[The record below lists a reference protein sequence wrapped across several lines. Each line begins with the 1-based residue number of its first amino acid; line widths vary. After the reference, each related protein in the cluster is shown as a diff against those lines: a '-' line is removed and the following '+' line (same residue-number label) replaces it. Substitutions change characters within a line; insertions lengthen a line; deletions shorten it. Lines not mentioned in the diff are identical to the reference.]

1 MGLGKSLKKVAKSG
15 KKLVKSGKKLVK
27 SELKFT
33 GKVVTS
39 VTGLPLKL
47 TGKIIKEV
55 GGVLG
60 GSIGREV
67 ERWGEDIDQVGKVI
81 SGEYHRE
88 VAEVKDYQKSVEAF
102 GRKVEDAAR
111 AYANGYQPVA
121 AYRQNTD
128 ELMEKLERLIAFDE
142 IFKLALKNRFKDMDN
157 TQTQAEDPRRVAQ
170 YKELQLLVKQY
181 ELMVRQLKQMMA
193 SLKADYDFVIGLTEG
208 AFLQRIVGSVIMM
221 VGGLVN
227 NISNVLSGEATSED
241 WKNIIVTAIIV
252 VAIVF
257 TAGAAA
263 AAGAAFAAGTGTA
276 LAAGLAM
283 TALVL
288 SIIGAFMTLDGMYA
302 NGAAT
307 GAIMSSL
314 DFIFNDLLNLDDF
327 VGKDFNKFDKDH
339 EDYQEMVMYTQLAV
353 AVGSLATSWGSSLAN
368 SGAPVSKEV
377 GNASIMKPSTWNMG
391 TASVHGTGVATNET
405 AALAAKDTAAGITNT
420 NSFFGGTLQIGD
432 SLAQSSVFGLSF
444 TTYSDIYEAFTIA
457 SNVKDMI
464 AMNDQYNQ
472 LGNKLTK
479 EAEVINVAIV
489 ENTIQKTRLH
499 IADSA
504 YFLQDQQEYI
514 DRYIW
519 SMVSDSMYVDPYG
532 TTPVAN
538 IRFQPDKDT
547 RVMNFG
553 FEDMF
558 DESKQAGSKGYF
570 NNIIYG
576 S

>member
-1 MGLGKSLKKVAKSG
+1 MGLGKTVKKAVKQTTKTVKKAVKQTLHEVKDLGNSVG
-15 KKLVKSGKKLVK
+15 K
-27 SELKFT
+27 EL
-33 GKVVTS
+33 
-39 VTGLPLKL
+39 
-47 TGKIIKEV
+47 
-55 GGVLG
+55 
-60 GSIGREV
+60 
-67 ERWGEDIDQVGKVI
+67 ERWGEDIHQVVKVLT
-81 SGEYHRE
+81 GEYHRD
-88 VAEVKDYQKSVEAF
+88 AAKVKDYQEKVEAF
-102 GRKVEDAAR
+102 GEKVEKAAR

-128 ELMEKLERLIAFDE
+128 ELMERLERLIAFDE
-142 IFKLALKNRFKDMDN
+142 IFKLALKNRFKEMDTEQ
-157 TQTQAEDPRRVAQ
+157 TQTEDPRRVAQ

-181 ELMVRQLKQMMA
+181 ELMVRQLKQMITN
-193 SLKADYDFVIGLTEG
+193 LKADFDFVIGLTEG
-208 AFLQRIVGSVIMM
+208 PFLQKIVGSIIMM

-227 NISNVLSGEATSED
+227 NVSNVFTGEATSED
-241 WKNIIVTAIIV
+241 WKNIIITVIIV

-263 AAGAAFAAGTGTA
+263 SAGAAMAAGTGTA
-276 LAAGLAM
+276 LAYGLAV

-288 SIIGAFMTLDGMYA
+288 AVIGGLMTLDGMYA

-339 EDYQEMVMYTQLAV
+339 EDYQEMVMYTQIAV

-368 SGAPVSKEV
+368 SGASVSKEV
-377 GNASIMKPSTWNMG
+377 AQGSIMKPSTWDIG
-391 TASVHGTGVATNET
+391 TASTYGTDVASQQTGMLS
-405 AALAAKDTAAGITNT
+405 AQDAGLVTNT
-420 NSFFGGTLQIGD
+420 KSLFGGALEIGD
-432 SLAQSSVFGLSF
+432 TLAQSSVFGMSF

-457 SNVKDMI
+457 SDVKDMI

-479 EAEVINVAIV
+479 DAEVINAAIV
-489 ENTIQKTRLH
+489 TNTIQKTRLH

-547 RVMNFG
+547 RMMNFG
-553 FEDMF
+553 FEDVF

>member
-1 MGLGKSLKKVAKSG
+1 MGWFKKVFKPV
-15 KKLVKSGKKLVK
+15 KKVFK
-27 SELKFT
+27 
-33 GKVVTS
+33 S
-39 VTGLPLKL
+39 VTKVF
-47 TGKIIKEV
+47 TKAVKQVVHETK
-55 GGVLG
+55 
-60 GSIGREV
+60 
-67 ERWGEDIDQVGKVI
+67 DILHSVGKELERLGQDIKQTAKVLT
-81 SGEYHRE
+81 GEYHRE
-88 VAEVKDYQKSVEAF
+88 VAEVKDYQKQVEAF
-102 GRKVEDAAR
+102 GEKVEGAAR
-111 AYANGYQPVA
+111 AYGSGYQSVA

-128 ELMEKLERLIAFDE
+128 ELMERLERLIAFDE
-142 IFKLALKNRFKDMDN
+142 IFKLALKNKFKEMDN
-157 TQTQAEDPRRVAQ
+157 EQTQTEDPRRVAQ

-193 SLKADYDFVIGLTEG
+193 SLKADFDFVIGLTEG
-208 AFLQRIVGSVIMM
+208 AFLQRIVGSIIMM

-227 NISNVLSGEATSED
+227 NISNVFSGEATSED
-241 WKNIIVTAIIV
+241 WKNIIIFVIIV
-252 VAIVF
+252 VAIVL
-257 TAGAAA
+257 TAGAATSAMA
-263 AAGAAFAAGTGTA
+263 AYAAGTGSA
-276 LAAGLAM
+276 LAAGLAV

-288 SIIGAFMTLDGMYA
+288 TVIGSLMTLDGMYA

-314 DFIFNDLLNLDDF
+314 DFIFNDLLNLNDF
-327 VGKDFNKFDKDH
+327 VGKDFSKFDKDH
-339 EDYQEMVMYTQLAV
+339 EDYQEMVMYTQLAI
-353 AVGSLATSWGSSLAN
+353 AIGSLATSWGSSLAN
-368 SGAPVSKEV
+368 SGATVSQE
-377 GNASIMKPSTWNMG
+377 ASIMKPGTWNMG
-391 TASVHGTGVATNET
+391 TASVHGTGIATNET

-420 NSFFGGTLQIGD
+420 NSLFGGTLQIGD
-432 SLAQSSVFGLSF
+432 SLAQSSVFGLKF
-444 TTYSDIYEAFTIA
+444 TTYGNIYEAFTMA

-472 LGNKLTK
+472 LKNKLTK
-479 EAEVINVAIV
+479 DAEVINAAVV
-489 ENTIQKTRLH
+489 TNTLQKTRLH

-519 SMVSDSMYVDPYG
+519 GMVSDSMYVDPYG

-538 IRFQPDKDT
+538 LRFQPDKDT
-547 RVMNFG
+547 RIMSFG

>member
-1 MGLGKSLKKVAKSG
+1 MGWFKKVFKPV
-15 KKLVKSGKKLVK
+15 KKVFK
-27 SELKFT
+27 
-33 GKVVTS
+33 S
-39 VTGLPLKL
+39 VTKVF
-47 TGKIIKEV
+47 TKAVKQVVHETK
-55 GGVLG
+55 
-60 GSIGREV
+60 
-67 ERWGEDIDQVGKVI
+67 DILHSVGKELERLGQDIKQTAKVLT
-81 SGEYHRE
+81 GEYHRE
-88 VAEVKDYQKSVEAF
+88 VAEVKDYQKQVEAF
-102 GRKVEDAAR
+102 GEKVEGAAR
-111 AYANGYQPVA
+111 AYGSGYQSVA

-128 ELMEKLERLIAFDE
+128 ELMERLERLIAFDE
-142 IFKLALKNRFKDMDN
+142 IFKLALKNKFKEMDN
-157 TQTQAEDPRRVAQ
+157 EQTQTEDPRRVAQ

-193 SLKADYDFVIGLTEG
+193 SLKADFDFVIGLTEG
-208 AFLQRIVGSVIMM
+208 AFLQRIVGSIIMM

-227 NISNVLSGEATSED
+227 NISNVFSGEATSED
-241 WKNIIVTAIIV
+241 WKNIIIFVIIV
-252 VAIVF
+252 VAIVL
-257 TAGAAA
+257 TAGAATSAMA
-263 AAGAAFAAGTGTA
+263 AYAAGTGSA
-276 LAAGLAM
+276 LAAGLAV

-288 SIIGAFMTLDGMYA
+288 TVIGSLMTLDGMYA

-314 DFIFNDLLNLDDF
+314 DFIFNDLLNLNDF
-327 VGKDFNKFDKDH
+327 VGKDFSKFDKDH
-339 EDYQEMVMYTQLAV
+339 EDYQEMVMYTQLAI
-353 AVGSLATSWGSSLAN
+353 AIGSLATSWGSSLAN
-368 SGAPVSKEV
+368 SGATVSQE
-377 GNASIMKPSTWNMG
+377 ASIMKPGTWNMG
-391 TASVHGTGVATNET
+391 TASVHGTGIATNET

-420 NSFFGGTLQIGD
+420 NSLFGGTLQIGD
-432 SLAQSSVFGLSF
+432 SLAQSSVFGLKF
-444 TTYSDIYEAFTIA
+444 TTYGNIYEAFTMA

-472 LGNKLTK
+472 LKNKLTK
-479 EAEVINVAIV
+479 DAEVINAAVV
-489 ENTIQKTRLH
+489 TNTLQKTRLH

-547 RVMNFG
+547 RMMNFG

>member
-1 MGLGKSLKKVAKSG
+1 MGAIVKAASNLVDDVVSAVGDFVDSQLGLDSLG
-15 KKLVKSGKKLVK
+15 N
-27 SELKFT
+27 E
-33 GKVVTS
+33 
-39 VTGLPLKL
+39 
-47 TGKIIKEV
+47 IN
-55 GGVLG
+55 
-60 GSIGREV
+60 
-67 ERWGEDIDQVGKVI
+67 RWGGDINQVGKVL

-88 VAEVKDYQKSVEAF
+88 VAKVKDYQKKVEAF
-102 GRKVEDAAR
+102 GRRVEAAYR
-111 AYANGYQPVA
+111 AYYGSGVA

-128 ELMEKLERLIAFDE
+128 ELMERLERLIAFDE
-142 IFKLALKNRFKDMDN
+142 IFKLALKNRFKEMDN
-157 TQTQAEDPRRVAQ
+157 EQTQTRASQ
-170 YKELQLLVKQY
+170 YKELELLVKQY

-193 SLKADYDFVIGLTEG
+193 TLKADFDFVIGLTEG
-208 AFLQRIVGSVIMM
+208 PFLQRIAGSMIMM

-227 NISNVLSGEATSED
+227 NISNVFRGEATSED
-241 WKNIIVTAIIV
+241 WKNIIIVGIIV
-252 VAIVF
+252 IAIVL
-257 TAGAAA
+257 TVGAATSA
-263 AAGAAFAAGTGTA
+263 AASYAAGGS
-276 LAAGLAM
+276 AAAYGLAVA
-283 TALVL
+283 ALVL
-288 SIIGAFMTLDGMYA
+288 TVIGSFMTLDGMYA

-353 AVGSLATSWGSSLAN
+353 AIGALATSWGSSLAN
-368 SGAPVSKEV
+368 SGATVSQE
-377 GNASIMKPSTWNMG
+377 ASIMKPSTWNIG
-391 TASVHGTGVATNET
+391 TASVHGTGIATNET
-405 AALAAKDTAAGITNT
+405 AALAAQDTAAGITNT
-420 NSFFGGTLQIGD
+420 NSFFGGVLEIGD

-479 EAEVINVAIV
+479 DAEIINGAIV

-504 YFLQDQQEYI
+504 YFLQDQQEFI
-514 DRYIW
+514 DRYMW

-538 IRFQPDKDT
+538 LRFQPDKDT
-547 RVMNFG
+547 RVMSFG

>member
-1 MGLGKSLKKVAKSG
+1 MGGVINVVAP
-15 KKLVKSGKKLVK
+15 V
-27 SELKFT
+27 FT
-33 GKVVTS
+33 FAT
-39 VTGLPLKL
+39 KL
-47 TGKIIKEV
+47 TGKVLKE
-55 GGVLG
+55 GGDFLG
-60 GSIGREV
+60 GTLGNEIS
-67 ERWGEDIDQVGKVI
+67 RWGEDINQVAKVLT
-81 SGEYHRE
+81 GEYHRE
-88 VAEVKDYQKSVEAF
+88 VAEVKDYQNSVEAF
-102 GRKVEDAAR
+102 GRRVEDAAR
-111 AYANGYQPVA
+111 AYYGSGVA

-128 ELMEKLERLIAFDE
+128 ELMDRLERLIAFDE
-142 IFKLALKNRFKDMDN
+142 IFKLALKNKFEEMDN
-157 TQTQAEDPRRVAQ
+157 EQTEDPRRGAQ
-170 YKELQLLVKQY
+170 YKELELLVKQY
-181 ELMVRQLKQMMA
+181 ELMVRQLKQMIA
-193 SLKADYDFVIGLTEG
+193 NLKADFDFVIGLTEG
-208 AFLQRIVGSVIMM
+208 PFLQRIAGSMIMM

-227 NISNVLSGEATSED
+227 NISNVFKGEATSED
-241 WKNIIVTAIIV
+241 WKNIIIFAIIV
-252 VAIVF
+252 VAIVL
-257 TAGAAA
+257 TAGTATSAASAYAAGGSAA
-263 AAGAAFAAGTGTA
+263 AAGLATA
-276 LAAGLAM
+276 
-283 TALVL
+283 ALVL
-288 SIIGAFMTLDGMYA
+288 TVIGSFMTLDGMYS

-327 VGKDFNKFDKDH
+327 VGKDFNKFYKDH
-339 EDYQEMVMYTQLAV
+339 EDYQEMVMYTQLGI
-353 AVGSLATSWGSSLAN
+353 AVGALATSWGSSLAN
-368 SGAPVSKEV
+368 SGATVSQV
-377 GNASIMKPSTWNMG
+377 VPDASIMKPSTWNMG

-420 NSFFGGTLQIGD
+420 NSLLGGTLQIGD
-432 SLAQSSVFGLSF
+432 SLAQSSVFGLKF
-444 TTYSDIYEAFTIA
+444 TTYGNIYEAFTTA

-479 EAEVINVAIV
+479 DAEIINGAIV

-514 DRYIW
+514 DRYMW

-538 IRFQPDKDT
+538 LRFQPDKDT
-547 RVMNFG
+547 RIMSFG

>member
-1 MGLGKSLKKVAKSG
+1 M
-15 KKLVKSGKKLVK
+15 
-27 SELKFT
+27 
-33 GKVVTS
+33 GKVVKAVVAPVVHFATK
-39 VTGLPLKL
+39 V
-47 TGKIIKEV
+47 TGKILKEV

-60 GSIGREV
+60 GSIGKELD
-67 ERWGEDIDQVGKVI
+67 RWEEDIDQVVKVL

-88 VAEVKDYQKSVEAF
+88 AAEVKDYQEKVEAF
-102 GRKVEDAAR
+102 GEKVERAAR
-111 AYANGYQPVA
+111 AYGSGYQPVA

-128 ELMEKLERLIAFDE
+128 ELMERLERLIAFDE
-142 IFKLALKNRFKDMDN
+142 IFKLALKNKFKEMDN
-157 TQTQAEDPRRVAQ
+157 EQTQTEDPRRVAQ
-170 YKELQLLVKQY
+170 YKELELLVKQY
-181 ELMVRQLKQMMA
+181 ELMVRQLKQMIA
-193 SLKADYDFVIGLTEG
+193 NLKADFDFVIGLTEG
-208 AFLQRIVGSVIMM
+208 PFLQKIVGSIIMI
-221 VGGLVN
+221 VGGLSN
-227 NISNVLSGEATSED
+227 NISNVFSGEATSED
-241 WKNIIVTAIIV
+241 WKNIIITVIIV
-252 VAIVF
+252 VAIVL
-257 TAGAAA
+257 TAGAASSAVA
-263 AAGAAFAAGTGTA
+263 ASAAGTGTA
-276 LAAGLAM
+276 LAAGLAI

-288 SIIGAFMTLDGMYA
+288 SVIGAFMTLDGMYA

-339 EDYQEMVMYTQLAV
+339 EDYQEMVVYTQLAI

-368 SGAPVSKEV
+368 SGATVSKEV
-377 GNASIMKPSTWNMG
+377 ANASIMNPSTWNMG
-391 TASVHGTGVATNET
+391 TASVHGTGIATNET
-405 AALAAKDTAAGITNT
+405 AALAAKDAAAGITNT
-420 NSFFGGTLQIGD
+420 NSLLGGTLQIGD
-432 SLAQSSVFGLSF
+432 SLAQSSVFGIKF
-444 TTYSDIYEAFTIA
+444 TTYADMYEAFTIA
-457 SNVKDMI
+457 SDVKDMI

-479 EAEVINVAIV
+479 DAERINVAIV
-489 ENTIQKTRLH
+489 ENTVQKTRLH

-504 YFLQDQQEYI
+504 YFLQDQQEFI
-514 DRYIW
+514 DRYMW

-538 IRFQPDKDT
+538 LRFQPDKDT
-547 RVMNFG
+547 RMMSFG

>member
-1 MGLGKSLKKVAKSG
+1 MGWGISKAAKKTKKVAKKVV
-15 KKLVKSGKKLVK
+15 KKVVKKVLSVKKVVAK
-27 SELKFT
+27 IT
-33 GKVVTS
+33 GKPF
-39 VTGLPLKL
+39 G
-47 TGKIIKEV
+47 IV
-55 GGVLG
+55 GDLLG
-60 GSIGREV
+60 GSIGKELN
-67 ERWGEDIDQVGKVI
+67 RWEEDINQVGKVL

-88 VAEVKDYQKSVEAF
+88 AAEVKDYQEKVEAF
-102 GRKVEDAAR
+102 GEKVERAAR
-111 AYANGYQPVA
+111 AYGSGYQPVA

-128 ELMEKLERLIAFDE
+128 ELMERLERLIAFDE
-142 IFKLALKNRFKDMDN
+142 IFKLALKNKFKEMDN
-157 TQTQAEDPRRVAQ
+157 EQTQTEDPRRVAQ
-170 YKELQLLVKQY
+170 YKELQLLVTQY
-181 ELMVRQLKQMMA
+181 ELMVRQLKQMIA
-193 SLKADYDFVIGLTEG
+193 NLKADFDFVVGLTEG
-208 AFLQRIVGSVIMM
+208 PFLQKIVGSIIMI
-221 VGGLVN
+221 VGGLSN
-227 NISNVLSGEATSED
+227 NISNVFEGEATSED
-241 WKNIIVTAIIV
+241 WKNIIIFVIIV
-252 VAIVF
+252 IAIVL
-257 TAGAAA
+257 TAGNAASA
-263 AAGAAFAAGTGTA
+263 ADAYAAGGSGAAF
-276 LAAGLAM
+276 GLAI

-339 EDYQEMVMYTQLAV
+339 EDYQEMVVYTQLAV
-353 AVGSLATSWGSSLAN
+353 AVGSLAASWGSSLAN

-377 GNASIMKPSTWNMG
+377 GNASIMKPSTWNIG
-391 TASVHGTGVATNET
+391 TASVHGTGIGTNET
-405 AALAAKDTAAGITNT
+405 AILAAKDTAAGITNT
-420 NSFFGGTLQIGD
+420 NSLFGGVLEIGD
-432 SLAQSSVFGLSF
+432 SLAQSSVFGMSF

-457 SNVKDMI
+457 SDVKDMI

-472 LGNKLTK
+472 LGNKLIK
-479 EAEVINVAIV
+479 DAEIINGAIV

-547 RVMNFG
+547 RIMSFG

>member
-1 MGLGKSLKKVAKSG
+1 MGKPA
-15 KKLVKSGKKLVK
+15 KKLAKKGFSTILPIETITAK
-27 SELKFT
+27 IASRDLKIMGDIF
-33 GKVVTS
+33 
-39 VTGLPLKL
+39 
-47 TGKIIKEV
+47 
-55 GGVLG
+55 G
-60 GSIGREV
+60 GSIGKELT
-67 ERWGEDIDQVGKVI
+67 RWSEDIEQVGRVAG
-81 SGEYHRE
+81 GEYHDRSTT
-88 VAEVKDYQKSVEAF
+88 VRFYQEKVEAF
-102 GRKVEDAAR
+102 GKKVENAYR

-121 AYRQNTD
+121 AYRQSTD
-128 ELMEKLERLIAFDE
+128 ELMERLERLIAFDE
-142 IFKLALKNRFKDMDN
+142 IFKLALKNRFKDMDSSQSQN
-157 TQTQAEDPRRVAQ
+157 NEDPRRVAQ

-193 SLKADYDFVIGLTEG
+193 NLKADFDFVVGLTEG
-208 AFLQRIVGSVIMM
+208 PFLQRIIGSLTMM
-221 VGGLVN
+221 VGGLSN
-227 NISNVLSGEATSED
+227 NLDNVFEGEATSED
-241 WKNIIVTAIIV
+241 WKNIIIVVIIV

-276 LAAGLAM
+276 LAFGLAI

-288 SIIGAFMTLDGMYA
+288 SVIGALMTLDGMYA

-307 GAIMSSL
+307 GAIMGSL

-339 EDYQEMVMYTQLAV
+339 EDYQEMVMYTQVAA
-353 AVGSLATSWGSSLAN
+353 AVGSLAASWGSSLAN
-368 SGAPVSKEV
+368 SGSTASKEV
-377 GNASIMKPSTWNMG
+377 AKGSLMKPSTWDIG
-391 TASVHGTGVATNET
+391 TASTYGTDVASQQTGM
-405 AALAAKDTAAGITNT
+405 LAAQDAGLVTNT
-420 NSFFGGTLQIGD
+420 RSLFGGALEIGD
-432 SLAQSSVFGLSF
+432 TLAQSSVFGVSF

-457 SNVKDMI
+457 SDVKDMI

-472 LGNKLTK
+472 LGNKLIK
-479 EAEVINVAIV
+479 DAEVINVAIV

-547 RVMNFG
+547 RMMNFG
-553 FEDMF
+553 FEDVF

>member
-1 MGLGKSLKKVAKSG
+1 M
-15 KKLVKSGKKLVK
+15 
-27 SELKFT
+27 
-33 GKVVTS
+33 GKVVKA
-39 VTGLPLKL
+39 VNKAVNKAVKQAV
-47 TGKIIKEV
+47 KITDKTFGIA
-55 GGVLG
+55 GDLLG
-60 GSIGREV
+60 GSVGNEID
-67 ERWGEDIDQVGKVI
+67 RWGNDIKQVAKVL

-88 VAEVKDYQKSVEAF
+88 AAEVNDYQEKVEAF
-102 GRKVEDAAR
+102 GEKVERAAR
-111 AYANGYQPVA
+111 AYSSGYQPVA

-128 ELMEKLERLIAFDE
+128 ELMERLERLIAFDE
-142 IFKLALKNRFKDMDN
+142 IFKLALKNKFKEMDN
-157 TQTQAEDPRRVAQ
+157 EQTQTEDPRRVAQ
-170 YKELQLLVKQY
+170 YKELELLVKQY
-181 ELMVRQLKQMMA
+181 ELMVRQLKQMIA
-193 SLKADYDFVIGLTEG
+193 NLKADFDFVIGLTEG
-208 AFLQRIVGSVIMM
+208 PFLQKIVGSIIMI
-221 VGGLVN
+221 VGGLSN
-227 NISNVLSGEATSED
+227 NISNVFSGEATSED
-241 WKNIIVTAIIV
+241 WKNIIITVIIV
-252 VAIVF
+252 VAIVL
-257 TAGAAA
+257 TAGTATSAL
-263 AAGAAFAAGTGTA
+263 GALAAGTGTA
-276 LAAGLAM
+276 LAAGLAI

-288 SIIGAFMTLDGMYA
+288 SVIGAFMTLDGMYA

-339 EDYQEMVMYTQLAV
+339 EDYQEMVVYTQLAM

-368 SGAPVSKEV
+368 SGATVSQEV
-377 GNASIMKPSTWNMG
+377 ANASIMNPSTWNMG
-391 TASVHGTGVATNET
+391 TASVHGTGIATNET
-405 AALAAKDTAAGITNT
+405 AALAAKDAAAGITNT
-420 NSFFGGTLQIGD
+420 NSLLGGTLQIGD
-432 SLAQSSVFGLSF
+432 SLAQSSVFGIKF
-444 TTYSDIYEAFTIA
+444 TTYGNIYEAFTIA
-457 SNVKDMI
+457 SDVKDMI

-479 EAEVINVAIV
+479 DAERINVAVV

-504 YFLQDQQEYI
+504 YFLQDQQEFI
-514 DRYIW
+514 DRYMW

-538 IRFQPDKDT
+538 LRFQPDKDT
-547 RVMNFG
+547 RMMSFG

>member
-1 MGLGKSLKKVAKSG
+1 MGKPAKKLAKKGISTILPVETIVAKIAG
-15 KKLVKSGKKLVK
+15 KTFGIAGDL
-27 SELKFT
+27 
-33 GKVVTS
+33 
-39 VTGLPLKL
+39 
-47 TGKIIKEV
+47 
-55 GGVLG
+55 LG
-60 GSIGREV
+60 GSVGKELN
-67 ERWGEDIDQVGKVI
+67 RWEEDIDQVGKVA

-88 VAEVKDYQKSVEAF
+88 AAEVNDYQEKVEAF
-102 GRKVEDAAR
+102 GKKVERAAR
-111 AYANGYQPVA
+111 AYSNGYQSVA

-128 ELMEKLERLIAFDE
+128 ELMERLERLIAFDE
-142 IFKLALKNRFKDMDN
+142 IFKLALKNRFKDMDSS
-157 TQTQAEDPRRVAQ
+157 QAQNNEDPRRVAQ

-181 ELMVRQLKQMMA
+181 ELMVRQLKQMIA
-193 SLKADYDFVIGLTEG
+193 NLKADFDFVVGLTEG
-208 AFLQRIVGSVIMM
+208 PFLQRIVGSIIMI
-221 VGGLVN
+221 VGGLSN
-227 NISNVLSGEATSED
+227 NLDNVFEGEATTED
-241 WKNIIVTAIIV
+241 WKNIITVVIIV

-257 TAGAAA
+257 TAGTAAA
-263 AAGAAFAAGTGTA
+263 ALGALAAGTGTA
-276 LAAGLAM
+276 LAVGLAI

-288 SIIGAFMTLDGMYA
+288 AVIGAFMTLDGMYA

-339 EDYQEMVMYTQLAV
+339 EDYQEMVMYTQLAI
-353 AVGSLATSWGSSLAN
+353 AVSSLAASWGSSLAN
-368 SGAPVSKEV
+368 AGTKVSTEV
-377 GNASIMKPSTWNMG
+377 VQGSIMKPSTWNVG
-391 TASVHGTGVATNET
+391 TASAYGTDVASQQTGM
-405 AALAAKDTAAGITNT
+405 LAAQDAGLVTNT
-420 NSFFGGTLQIGD
+420 RSLFGGALEIGD
-432 SLAQSSVFGLSF
+432 TLSQSSVFGIKF
-444 TTYSDIYEAFTIA
+444 TTYSEMYEAFTIA
-457 SNVKDMI
+457 SDVKDMI

-479 EAEVINVAIV
+479 DAEIINVAIV

-519 SMVSDSMYVDPYG
+519 SMVSESMYVDPYG

-547 RVMNFG
+547 RIMSFG

>member
-1 MGLGKSLKKVAKSG
+1 M
-15 KKLVKSGKKLVK
+15 
-27 SELKFT
+27 
-33 GKVVTS
+33 GKVVKAVKKGIS
-39 VTGLPLKL
+39 IILPVE
-47 TGKIIKEV
+47 TIVAKITAKTFGIA
-55 GGVLG
+55 GDLLG
-60 GSIGREV
+60 GSIGRELN
-67 ERWGEDIDQVGKVI
+67 RWEEDINQVRKVL

-88 VAEVKDYQKSVEAF
+88 AAEVKDYQEKVEAF
-102 GRKVEDAAR
+102 GERVER
-111 AYANGYQPVA
+111 AYRAYSSGYQPVA

-128 ELMEKLERLIAFDE
+128 ELMERLERLIAFDE
-142 IFKLALKNRFKDMDN
+142 IFKLALKNKFKEMDN
-157 TQTQAEDPRRVAQ
+157 EQTQTEDPRRVAQ
-170 YKELQLLVKQY
+170 YKELELLVKQY
-181 ELMVRQLKQMMA
+181 ELMVRQLKQMITN
-193 SLKADYDFVIGLTEG
+193 LKADFDFVIGLTEG
-208 AFLQRIVGSVIMM
+208 PFLQKIAGSIIMI
-221 VGGLVN
+221 VGGLSN
-227 NISNVLSGEATSED
+227 NLDNVFEGEATSED
-241 WKNIIVTAIIV
+241 WKNIIITVIIV
-252 VAIVF
+252 VAIVL
-257 TAGAAA
+257 TAGAASSAVA
-263 AAGAAFAAGTGTA
+263 ASAAGTGTA
-276 LAAGLAM
+276 LAAGLAI

-288 SIIGAFMTLDGMYA
+288 SVIGAFMTLDGMYA

-339 EDYQEMVMYTQLAV
+339 EDYQEMVMYTQLAM

-368 SGAPVSKEV
+368 SGGTVSQEV
-377 GNASIMKPSTWNMG
+377 ANASIMKPSTWNMG
-391 TASVHGTGVATNET
+391 TASVHGTGIATNET
-405 AALAAKDTAAGITNT
+405 AALAAKDAAAGITNT
-420 NSFFGGTLQIGD
+420 NSLLGGTLQIGD
-432 SLAQSSVFGLSF
+432 SLAQSSVFGIKF
-444 TTYSDIYEAFTIA
+444 TTYGNIYEAFTIA

-479 EAEVINVAIV
+479 DAEVINVAIV
-489 ENTIQKTRLH
+489 TNTIQKTRLH

-547 RVMNFG
+547 RMMNFG

>member
-1 MGLGKSLKKVAKSG
+1 M
-15 KKLVKSGKKLVK
+15 
-27 SELKFT
+27 
-33 GKVVTS
+33 GKVVKA
-39 VTGLPLKL
+39 VAKAAAFPVEKL
-47 TGKIIKEV
+47 TAKALTKTLKMTGDI
-55 GGVLG
+55 LG
-60 GSIGREV
+60 GSIGKELN
-67 ERWGEDIDQVGKVI
+67 RWGEDIDQVAKVLT
-81 SGEYHRE
+81 GEYHRE
-88 VAEVKDYQKSVEAF
+88 VTEVKDYQEQVEAF
-102 GRKVEDAAR
+102 GEKVEGAAR
-111 AYANGYQPVA
+111 AYYGSGVA

-128 ELMEKLERLIAFDE
+128 ELMDRLERLIAFDE
-142 IFKLALKNRFKDMDN
+142 IFKLALKNKFEEMDN
-157 TQTQAEDPRRVAQ
+157 EQTEDPRRGAQ
-170 YKELQLLVKQY
+170 YKELELLVKQY
-181 ELMVRQLKQMMA
+181 ELMVRQLKQMIA
-193 SLKADYDFVIGLTEG
+193 NLKADFDFVIGLTEG
-208 AFLQRIVGSVIMM
+208 PFLQKIAGSMIMM

-227 NISNVLSGEATSED
+227 NISNVFKGEATSED
-241 WKNIIVTAIIV
+241 WKNIILVVIIV
-252 VAIVF
+252 IAIVF

-263 AAGAAFAAGTGTA
+263 AAAGAFAAGTGTA
-276 LAAGLAM
+276 LAFGLAV

-288 SIIGAFMTLDGMYA
+288 SVIGALMTLDGMYA

-339 EDYQEMVMYTQLAV
+339 EDYQEMVMYTQLGI
-353 AVGSLATSWGSSLAN
+353 AVGALATSWGSSLAN
-368 SGAPVSKEV
+368 SGATVSQV
-377 GNASIMKPSTWNMG
+377 VPDASIMKPSTWNMG
-391 TASVHGTGVATNET
+391 TASVHGTGIATNET
-405 AALAAKDTAAGITNT
+405 AALAAKDAAAGITNT

-432 SLAQSSVFGLSF
+432 SLAQSSVFGMSF
-444 TTYSDIYEAFTIA
+444 TTYSDIYEAFTVA

-472 LGNKLTK
+472 LGNKLIK
-479 EAEVINVAIV
+479 DAEVINVAIV

-547 RVMNFG
+547 RMMNFG
-553 FEDMF
+553 FEDVF